1 VELSN
6 SFDVSRPIEETWA
19 ILTDI
24 ERVAPCLPGA
34 QLHEVEGNEYRGVV
48 KIKIGRL
55 NTRYTGAAVFLEQN
69 ATDYKVVLSG
79 HGLDSRGAGN
89 AEAIVTAKLE
99 PISDTTT
106 RVNVDTDLTLS
117 GRVAQ
122 LGKGVIPDVGANLVL
137 QFADN
142 LAAMLDGE
150 APAVAVNVADGHHS
164 ERRRIDMPEPEAID
178 LMDAARTP
186 VLKRVVVAVLL
197 VLVIRRLRRRRR

>member
-1 VELSN
+1 VDLSN
-6 SFDVSRPIEETWA
+6 SFDVARPIEETWEM
-19 ILTDI
+19 LTDV

-34 QLHEVEGNEYRGVV
+34 HLHEVEGNEYRGVV
-48 KIKIGRL
+48 KVKIGPISAQ
-55 NTRYTGAAVFLEQN
+55 YTGVAVFLEQN
-69 ATDYKVVLSG
+69 ATDYKVVLAG
-79 HGLDSRGAGN
+79 HALDARGAGN

-106 RVNVDTDLTLS
+106 RVNIDTDLTLS
-117 GRVAQ
+117 GRVAH
-122 LGKGVIPDVGANLVL
+122 LGKGVIPDVSANLIA

-150 APAVAVNVADGHHS
+150 TPVGSVSVADGHHS

-186 VLKRVVVAVLL
+186 VLKRLIAVMVMVAAVFW
-197 VLVIRRLRRRRR
+197 LRRRRR

>member
-1 VELSN
+1 MELSN
-6 SFDVSRPIEETWA
+6 SFDIARPIDETWA
-19 ILTDI
+19 ILTDV

-34 QLHEVEGNEYRGVV
+34 HLHEVEGNEYRGVV
-48 KIKIGRL
+48 IVKMGPISA
-55 NTRYTGAAVFLEQN
+55 RYTGAAVFLERN
-69 ATDYKVVLSG
+69 ATDYKVVLAG
-79 HGLDSRGAGN
+79 HGLDARGAGN

-117 GRVAQ
+117 GRVAN
-122 LGKGVIPDVGANLVL
+122 LGKGVIPDVSANLIG

-150 APAVAVNVADGHHS
+150 TPVGSVSVADGHHS

-178 LMDAARTP
+178 LMDAARAP
-186 VLKRVVVAVLL
+186 VLKRLIVVMVIVVA
-197 VLVIRRLRRRRR
+197 IFWRRRRLR